1 MGETTVRMEGAQE
14 IIIDRLTK
22 SGFYKTRSEVMRA
35 GVLELAHK
43 HRIFRSAQEIEDE
56 LVVRKMKKISEQIK
70 HGKRKEL
77 TEAQVKAKYGF
88 K

>member
-14 IIIDRLTK
+14 VIIDRLTK

-43 HRIFRSAQEIEDE
+43 HNIFKSAREIEEE
-56 LVVRKMKKISEQIK
+56 LVLRKMKKISAEIAA
-70 HGKRKEL
+70 GKRKVHTL
-77 TEAQVKAKYGF
+77 QQVKRKYGL